1 MDPIIFAQLNEAY
14 HNGVYEKKELEPD
27 PFGRPG
33 GKHGGVPAP
42 GSGYDR
48 AWKAIQKKNKENKKN
63 TNEELDIQE
72 WVEAL
77 IEEGYNLDEYS
88 DDELYEAYLV
98 DLDEATIRSVT
109 SSEGKK
115 RPLNVAKANPAKNLS
130 GVEWQDAA
138 KTSGDIKR
146 GKEGSSFSPEAQ
158 RRARTRGQ
166 EQVSRSRQGRTNM
179 GASYITRGLQRRFAI
194 PDSALDPADRSKD
207 IPRRVSGIREQV
219 DLYDLVSEYLVS
231 EGFCDS
237 YEDADVI
244 MVNMSEEWR
253 DGILEEV
260 LDEADIID
268 KGLSRPVLRQVRNDR
283 IRDEVSSRDPKAHTE
298 LELEKSRRVIN
309 TIMRGTKK
317 PEARSRPGPPGKYAA
332 MQRRGMS
339 VGDQFRKEVLKRKL
353 TKEETDLYD
362 IILSHLLDEGFADTE
377 EAATVIM
384 VNMSEEWRDG
394 ILDEVTGGGKIKFR
408 KGLPGRS
415 PKKAGMEMTPQQKA
429 ALRLGKMDVNPS
441 TDPARRERQAKVA
454 LR

>member
-88 DDELYEAYLV
+88 DDELYEAYLKEAFISPYKSRPSYNNPQGHSPAMKA
-98 DLDEATIRSVT
+98 LQKSDE
-109 SSEGKK
+109 
-115 RPLNVAKANPAKNLS
+115 L
-130 GVEWQDAA
+130 Q
-138 KTSGDIKR
+138 KT
-146 GKEGSSFSPEAQ
+146 EPGSTRQ
-158 RRARTRGQ
+158 KDQTRRAGHLAKMFKA
-166 EQVSRSRQGRTNM
+166 GRDTM
-179 GASYITRGLQRRFAI
+179 
-194 PDSALDPADRSKD
+194 
-207 IPRRVSGIREQV
+207 REEL

-237 YEDADVI
+237 YEDAD
-244 MVNMSEEWR
+244 
-253 DGILEEV
+253 
-260 LDEADIID
+260 
-268 KGLSRPVLRQVRNDR
+268 
-283 IRDEVSSRDPKAHTE
+283 
-298 LELEKSRRVIN
+298 
-309 TIMRGTKK
+309 
-317 PEARSRPGPPGKYAA
+317 
-332 MQRRGMS
+332 
-339 VGDQFRKEVLKRKL
+339 
-353 TKEETDLYD
+353 
-362 IILSHLLDEGFADTE
+362 
-377 EAATVIM
+377 VIM

>member
-1 MDPIIFAQLNEAY
+1 MNSKVFWRLNEAY
-14 HNGVYEKKELEPD
+14 QLGVCNQIEEETLTE
-27 PFGRPG
+27 
-33 GKHGGVPAP
+33 
-42 GSGYDR
+42 
-48 AWKAIQKKNKENKKN
+48 
-63 TNEELDIQE
+63 EELLGLQE

-88 DDELYEAYLV
+88 DDELYDAYLV

-253 DGILEEV
+253 ENI
-260 LDEADIID
+260 LDEA
-268 KGLSRPVLRQVRNDR
+268 GRMTGANDQQASWYAQKYGNNSKPR
-283 IRDEVSSRDPKAHTE
+283 SDSEISKEPGGKEFLARLKKAK
-298 LELEKSRRVIN
+298 EKS
-309 TIMRGTKK
+309 KK
-317 PEARSRPGPPGKYAA
+317 
-332 MQRRGMS
+332 
-339 VGDQFRKEVLKRKL
+339 
-353 TKEETDLYD
+353 
-362 IILSHLLDEGFADTE
+362 
-377 EAATVIM
+377 
-384 VNMSEEWRDG
+384 
-394 ILDEVTGGGKIKFR
+394 
-408 KGLPGRS
+408 
-415 PKKAGMEMTPQQKA
+415 
-429 ALRLGKMDVNPS
+429 
-441 TDPARRERQAKVA
+441 
-454 LR
+454 